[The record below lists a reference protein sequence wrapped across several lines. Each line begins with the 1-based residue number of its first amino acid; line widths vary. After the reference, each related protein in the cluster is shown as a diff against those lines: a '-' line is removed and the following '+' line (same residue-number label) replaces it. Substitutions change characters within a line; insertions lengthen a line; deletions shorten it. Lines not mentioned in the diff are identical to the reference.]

1 MEPCPG
7 DIQETLQEQTDKTYV
22 KVSTLTFTASHLHH
36 KKNITCS
43 ADYSKEDSSLSQT
56 TVQMIPFVTFPPQI
70 VSSSNC
76 TIDSDQMRCVCETE
90 GNPIPLIQWSF
101 PGLSPNISIISEP
114 LSDKTLRSVLTVIKP
129 QWRDPVTLV
138 CHSRNSVGSD
148 RQRFNV
154 PPFKHENIIQEQE
167 DVLILVFIA
176 IRVVSLLVFP
186 CAFLS
191 IMRSL
196 HTPHDHPQP
205 TDMVMMEQL
214 PVSNQVQTLGLDE
227 DYIN

>member
-101 PGLSPNISIISEP
+101 PGLSPNISII
-114 LSDKTLRSVLTVIKP
+114 K
-129 QWRDPVTLV
+129 
-138 CHSRNSVGSD
+138 
-148 RQRFNV
+148 
-154 PPFKHENIIQEQE
+154 

>member
-1 MEPCPG
+1 ME
-7 DIQETLQEQTDKTYV
+7 ETHTLIGNSSILNMKASRETTAIFCQAKNELGTEN
-22 KVSTLTFTASHLHH
+22 STVTEL
-36 KKNITCS
+36 
-43 ADYSKEDSSLSQT
+43 D
-56 TVQMIPFVTFPPQI
+56 VQFPPQI

-101 PGLSPNISIISEP
+101 PGLSPNISIISEH
-114 LSDKTLRSVLTVIKP
+114 LRDKALRSVLTVIKP
-129 QWRDPVTLV
+129 QWRDPVTLI
-138 CHSRNSVGSD
+138 CHSSNSMGFH